1 MDEICSAL
9 FSKLCEGGT
18 GTYRIFYEDELLDE
32 LDGEVRNRETL
43 EAALK
48 RLLNEGCIDVKYAR
62 GDAFCIAAV
71 KEFSPPPPP
80 VEKKEEEPLPII
92 IRESP
97 VQSPVKNYFWVMLS
111 AFCGSLLG
119 GLCAVLGAVV
129 L

>member
-71 KEFSPPPPP
+71 KEFSPTPPP
-80 VEKKEEEPLPII
+80 VEKKEEEPLPVI

>member
-80 VEKKEEEPLPII
+80 VEKKEEEPLPVI

-97 VQSPVKNYFWVMLS
+97 VQSSVKNYFWVMLS

>member
-71 KEFSPPPPP
+71 KEFCPPPPP
-80 VEKKEEEPLPII
+80 VEKKEEPLPII
-92 IRESP
+92 KQESP
-97 VQSPVKNYFWVMLS
+97 VQSPVKNYVWVMLS

-119 GLCAVLGAVV
+119 GLCAVLGAAV

>member
-80 VEKKEEEPLPII
+80 VEKKEEEPLPVI

-97 VQSPVKNYFWVMLS
+97 VQSHVKNYFWVMLS